1 MAPHCYVYFLFLCTG
16 VVLTV
21 DSHLRPVKEA
31 IWESRVQWRNIG
43 RALDLTEGTIDSIHE
58 PNDGESLHKVL
69 KKWMESGKATMH
81 DLLMAL
87 DDVTV
92 GRIDIAK
99 KIRKLEGEARTEV
112 RLYTK

>member
-1 MAPHCYVYFLFLCTG
+1 MYFLILFTG

-21 DSHLRPVKEA
+21 DSHLRPVKRA
-31 IWESRVQWRNIG
+31 IWESRVQWRDIG
-43 RALDLTEGTIDSIHE
+43 RALDLSEGTIDSFHE

-69 KKWMESGKATMH
+69 KKWMGSGKATMH

-92 GRIDIAK
+92 GRMDIAE

-112 RLYTK
+112 GL